1 MENNPDSLGDYVKS
15 TNTDQ
20 LTIAQV
26 EEIRSE
32 ISANQPIIGKEE
44 NVECLAEKY
53 KESPSPGFIP
63 GILYLSKV
71 FHSMRQVRGDGNC
84 FYRAV
89 LFGYLENLLRFH
101 LSEDQENVNKAS
113 TELARFT
120 EIIRGSLQDLVAL
133 GYPEYV
139 LESFTEV

>member
-1 MENNPDSLGDYVKS
+1 
-15 TNTDQ
+15 
-20 LTIAQV
+20 
-26 EEIRSE
+26 
-32 ISANQPIIGKEE
+32 
-44 NVECLAEKY
+44 
-53 KESPSPGFIP
+53 
-63 GILYLSKV
+63 
-71 FHSMRQVRGDGNC
+71 MRQVRGDGNC